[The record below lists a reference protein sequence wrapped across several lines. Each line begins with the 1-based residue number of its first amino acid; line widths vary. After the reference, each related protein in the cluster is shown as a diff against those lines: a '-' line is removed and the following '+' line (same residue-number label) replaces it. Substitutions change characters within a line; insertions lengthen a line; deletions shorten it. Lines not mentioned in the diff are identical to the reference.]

1 MWSTCNTYWSRLAN
15 DPQPVLDRSDG
26 GSIWPAVGDSLV
38 SILQVPIGFA
48 NVAVGGTSSTQWSPD
63 GLLHPRLVQAGKEL
77 GAFRA
82 VLWQQGES
90 DVIEKATSEAYMQRL
105 LKIRESAETE
115 WGTKRKPWFLAKST
129 LHPTVY
135 NDPLSEHRIRSAIDG
150 LIERHEFDRG
160 PDTDMLAN
168 ENRGPVG
175 SRRHFNALG
184 QRNAAAMWFATLLN
198 FLQQPMAPHVAAIE
212 ALADMHLLEPAWSSR
227 IVHRESSIMMQLEK
241 DGPIVARLAYP
252 ASEILSIVKA
262 QRNQTFEIGIDFHL
276 SEDRRN
282 LIWVGKSS
290 MDPITAEQMFPPR
303 DAPNSYRHRLGNPE
317 QSLFYAPGSW
327 FHDHDLEVTYRRAG
341 FVASKASVKRTTS
354 PSLQRTLQKL
364 RLAQTIKIGIS
375 GDSISTGLDASG
387 TTRAPPNQP
396 GYPDLVAAQLMKK

>member
-135 NDPLSEHRIRSAIDG
+135 NDPLSGHRIRSAIDE

-198 FLQQPMAPHVAAIE
+198 FLQQPTAPHVAAIE

-252 ASEILSIVKA
+252 ASEILSIEKA
-262 QRNQTFEIGIDFHL
+262 QRN
-276 SEDRRN
+276 
-282 LIWVGKSS
+282 
-290 MDPITAEQMFPPR
+290 
-303 DAPNSYRHRLGNPE
+303 
-317 QSLFYAPGSW
+317 
-327 FHDHDLEVTYRRAG
+327 
-341 FVASKASVKRTTS
+341 
-354 PSLQRTLQKL
+354 
-364 RLAQTIKIGIS
+364 QTIKIGIS

-387 TTRAPPNQP
+387 TTQAPPNQP

>member
-1 MWSTCNTYWSRLAN
+1 MYWSHLAN

-82 VLWQQGES
+82 VFWQQGES

-135 NDPLSEHRIRSAIDG
+135 NDPLSEHRIRSAIDE
-150 LIERHEFDRG
+150 LIERHEFDRE

-198 FLQQPMAPHVAAIE
+198 FLQQPTAPHVAAIE

-252 ASEILSIVKA
+252 ASEILSIEKA
-262 QRNQTFEIGIDFHL
+262 QRN
-276 SEDRRN
+276 
-282 LIWVGKSS
+282 
-290 MDPITAEQMFPPR
+290 
-303 DAPNSYRHRLGNPE
+303 
-317 QSLFYAPGSW
+317 
-327 FHDHDLEVTYRRAG
+327 
-341 FVASKASVKRTTS
+341 
-354 PSLQRTLQKL
+354 
-364 RLAQTIKIGIS
+364 QTIKIGIS

-387 TTRAPPNQP
+387 TTQAPPNQP
-396 GYPDLVAAQLMKK
+396 GYPDLVAAQLMKKYGCDVLLDNRAVSGWSIENGVTDLDVGSRVGRALFADDRIVINK